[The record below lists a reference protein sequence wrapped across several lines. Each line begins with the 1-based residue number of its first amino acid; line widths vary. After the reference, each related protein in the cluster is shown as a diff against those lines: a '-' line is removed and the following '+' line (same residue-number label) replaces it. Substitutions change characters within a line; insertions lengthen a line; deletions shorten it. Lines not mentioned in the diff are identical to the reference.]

1 MNINLKK
8 FLLFLCLLLSLTII
22 ITACGG
28 AKEPAPSPQPTEN
41 KNESKE
47 TKDPRADWP
56 STLDLGAASIG
67 GAYYV
72 YAGGIST
79 ILEEIVGIPTG
90 VEVTG
95 GPNHNMQLV
104 DIGDLDLGL
113 VTMGPAYEAWNG
125 LEDWTGGKQ
134 HRNVRAIFPMYST
147 YSQWWAEKG
156 SGITSIH
163 DLEGKRVGAGPSGGT
178 AGTFHPRFLEL
189 LGIKTTIVNAGL
201 SDLVSQHLD
210 KQLDANSFASGVPV
224 AGVLEYSAQKE
235 TVMFGIDGEDRDKI
249 LAQWPFWSKAVIP
262 ADKYDFL
269 DKDLETVAI
278 WNVAIANKDLP
289 ESLVYEIVKAIM
301 ENNKMMLDAH
311 SAAAETVPQ
320 NVGGNTFMWMHPG
333 AIKYFEEIGVKIN
346 PDLYPPEYKK

>member
-1 MNINLKK
+1 MKLKNNH
-8 FLLFLCLLLSLTII
+8 LLILLCLVLAISLV
-22 ITACGG
+22 TAGCGG
-28 AKEPAPSPQPTEN
+28 TKEPAPAPAPEKSEPV
-41 KNESKE
+41 E
-47 TKDPRADWP
+47 TADPKANWP
-56 STLDLGAASIG
+56 KTLDLGAASIG

-79 ILEEIVGIPTG
+79 VVEEIVGIPVG

-104 DIGDLDLGL
+104 DIGDLDLGM

-125 LEDWTGGKQ
+125 LEDWTGGKE
-134 HRNVRAIFPMYST
+134 HKNVRAIFPMYST

-156 SGITSIH
+156 AGITNIH

-189 LGIKTTIVNAGL
+189 LGIKATIVNAGL

-224 AGVLEYSAQKE
+224 AGVLEYSAQKD
-235 TVMFGIDGEDRDKI
+235 TVFFGVDGEDRDKI
-249 LAQWPFWSKAVIP
+249 LAEWPFWAKAVVP
-262 ADKYDFL
+262 KDKYDFL
-269 DKDLETVAI
+269 DKDVETVAI
-278 WNVAIANKDLP
+278 WNVAIANKDL
-289 ESLVYEIVKAIM
+289 EDSLVYEIVKAIM

-311 SAAAETVPQ
+311 SAAAETVPE
-320 NVGGNTFMWMHPG
+320 NLDGNTFMWMHPG
-333 AIKYFEEIGVKIN
+333 AIKYFEEIGIKVN